1 MSPSR
6 APVFTCAHYFQAP
19 ATQAMSPC
27 TRVAGT
33 ERHNFPHQLVTQMP
47 QSIIAERVHLIP
59 DLKIEVIGCI
69 AR

>member
-6 APVFTCAHYFQAP
+6 APVFSCAHYFQAP

-33 ERHNFPHQLVTQMP
+33 ECHNFPHQLVTQMP

-59 DLKIEVIGCI
+59 DLKIKVIGCI